1 VAPDGYHCIIT
12 VIHYARGLPVFHVR
26 PDAGEPIYLQL
37 ERQIKHAVATGAL
50 PHGTQLPSVRQLAS
64 ELVINP
70 NTVVR
75 AYRELEHAG
84 LLEGV
89 AGRGWFVTYGAPR
102 LRSEERRRRLQ
113 TYIDQLWAEGRA
125 LGYSTEELADI
136 AATALRRRADAER

>member
-1 VAPDGYHCIIT
+1 M
-12 VIHYARGLPVFHVR
+12 FHLR
-26 PDAGEPIYLQL
+26 PDTGEPIYLQL

-50 PHGTQLPSVRQLAS
+50 AHGTQLPSVRQLAS

-89 AGRGWFVTYGAPR
+89 HGRGWFVTYGAPR
-102 LRSEERRRRLQ
+102 LRDEERRRRLQ
-113 TYIDQLWAEGRA
+113 EFVEQLWAEGRA
-125 LGYSTEELADI
+125 LGYSTGELADI
-136 AATALRRRADAER
+136 VAAALRERAEAEREG

>member
-1 VAPDGYHCIIT
+1 MM
-12 VIHYARGLPVFHVR
+12 FHVR
-26 PDAGEPIYLQL
+26 PESGEPIYLQL

-89 AGRGWFVTYGAPR
+89 QGRGWFVTYGTSR
-102 LRSEERRRRLQ
+102 LRDAERKRRLDALL
-113 TYIDQLWAEGRA
+113 DQLWAEGRA
-125 LGYSTEELADI
+125 LGYETAELADM
-136 AATALRRRADAER
+136 AAAAFRRRAKSEHRG

>member
-1 VAPDGYHCIIT
+1 MM
-12 VIHYARGLPVFHVR
+12 FHVR
-26 PDAGEPIYLQL
+26 ADAGEPIYLQL

-89 AGRGWFVTYGAPR
+89 QGRGWFVTYGAAR
-102 LRSEERRRRLQ
+102 LRDDERKRRLEAF
-113 TYIDQLWAEGRA
+113 IDQLWAEGRA
-125 LGYSTEELADI
+125 LGYETDELADLT
-136 AATALRRRADAER
+136 AAALRRRAKTERRG

>member
-1 VAPDGYHCIIT
+1 M
-12 VIHYARGLPVFHVR
+12 RFHVR
-26 PDAGEPIYLQL
+26 PDSGEPIYLQL

-89 AGRGWFVTYGAPR
+89 QGRGWFVTYGASR
-102 LRSEERRRRLQ
+102 LRDDERRRRLDAF
-113 TYIDQLWAEGRA
+113 IDQLWAEGRA
-125 LGYSTEELADI
+125 LGYETEELADL
-136 AATALRRRADAER
+136 AATGLRRRAKAERRG

>member
-1 VAPDGYHCIIT
+1 M
-12 VIHYARGLPVFHVR
+12 RFHVR
-26 PDAGEPIYLQL
+26 AESGEPIWLQL

-89 AGRGWFVTYGAPR
+89 QGRGWFVTYGASR
-102 LRSEERRRRLQ
+102 LRDDERRRRLEAF
-113 TYIDQLWAEGRA
+113 IDQLWAEGRA
-125 LGYSTEELADI
+125 LGYETEELADL
-136 AATALRRRADAER
+136 AAAVLRRRAKAERRK

>member
-1 VAPDGYHCIIT
+1 M
-12 VIHYARGLPVFHVR
+12 RFHVR
-26 PDAGEPIYLQL
+26 PDSGEPIYVQL

-50 PHGTQLPSVRQLAS
+50 PHGTQLPSVRQLAG

-89 AGRGWFVTYGAPR
+89 QGRGWFVTYGAPR
-102 LRSEERRRRLQ
+102 LRDDERKRRLEAF
-113 TYIDQLWAEGRA
+113 IDQLWAEARA
-125 LGYSTEELADI
+125 LGYDTAELAEI
-136 AATALRRRADAER
+136 AAEAFRRRAKAERRG

>member
-1 VAPDGYHCIIT
+1 MM
-12 VIHYARGLPVFHVR
+12 FHVR
-26 PDAGEPIYLQL
+26 PDSGEPIYLQL

-89 AGRGWFVTYGAPR
+89 QGRGWFVTYGASR
-102 LRSEERRRRLQ
+102 LRDDERKRRLEAF
-113 TYIDQLWAEGRA
+113 IDQLWAEGRA
-125 LGYSTEELADI
+125 LGYETAELADI
-136 AATALRRRADAER
+136 AAAAFRRRVKTERRG